1 MRTFNV
7 VAAAVVCLASAHLAS
22 GYLYPTYGA
31 IGGLSDTCLT
41 DLNNIFNGQYLLT
54 SLGDSQDTR

>member
-1 MRTFNV
+1 MGSLSLIT
-7 VAAAVVCLASAHLAS
+7 ATAVVLGTAQLAA
-22 GYLYPTYGA
+22 GYLNPTYGA

-54 SLGDSQDTR
+54 SVGDSQDTR